1 VPQSAEQCGKI
12 WGGIALAD
20 IAVDSALAP
29 ERPPAA
35 AATIAA
41 RMDRLPPSG
50 YLRRFI
56 VLLALGAFFDVF
68 DNGLIT
74 FIAPGLYKAGIMVPT
89 TQAFFDVHGFASLI
103 SATFVGMF
111 IGTQALSPLCDHFG
125 RRTVFTFALCWYS
138 VCTFI
143 MAFQTTDVG
152 LVFWRLLCGIGIGVE
167 FVTIDTYLSELVPVE
182 RRGKAFAFTSLIGT
196 TAYPITAFLAWAFVP
211 YMPLNIDG
219 WRWVAIVA
227 AIGAIVAWFLRL
239 GLPESPRWLAQHGR
253 TAEADRIMRMIE
265 ARVEAGIGRPLPPPR
280 IVADEVEIGKGAFQE
295 MFQPPY
301 RNRTIMLVIF
311 QLLQTVGYYG
321 FTSWVPT
328 LLLAQGINVT
338 KSLAY
343 TIIIAAAN
351 PLGALLCTQFADRV
365 ERKWQLSVAAL
376 CIAGFGLLF
385 AQQTAAPGIM
395 TVGVLIAISNTVLA
409 YSLHAYQSELYPTRI
424 RARAVGFTYGWSRFS
439 TIFIGFFIAFFLRN
453 YGNIGV
459 FVFIAAS
466 MVVVFFVIALM
477 GPRTTGLRLEAIS
490 R

>member
-1 VPQSAEQCGKI
+1 VAE
-12 WGGIALAD
+12 
-20 IAVDSALAP
+20 IAVNP
-29 ERPPAA
+29 MGQP

-56 VLLALGAFFDVF
+56 ILLALGAFFDTF
-68 DNGLIT
+68 DNGLIS

-89 TQAFFDVHGFASLI
+89 TKAFFDVHGYASLI
-103 SATFVGMF
+103 SATFIGMF
-111 IGTQALSPLCDHFG
+111 IGTQGLSHLCDHFG
-125 RRTVFTFALCWYS
+125 RRTVFTFALVWYS
-138 VCTFI
+138 ACTCM
-143 MAFQTTDVG
+143 MALQSTDLG
-152 LVFWRLLCGIGIGVE
+152 LVFWRFLAGIGIGVAY
-167 FVTIDTYLSELVPVE
+167 VTIDTYLSELVPVE
-182 RRGKAFAFTSLIGT
+182 RRGKAFAFTALIST
-196 TAYPITAFLAWAFVP
+196 SAYPITAFFAWAFVP
-211 YMPLNIDG
+211 RAPFGVDG
-219 WRWVAIVA
+219 WRWVAIIGAV
-227 AIGAIVAWFLRL
+227 GAIVAWLLRL

-253 TAEADRIMRMIE
+253 REEADRVTRMIE
-265 ARVEAGIGRPLPPPR
+265 ARIEADTGHPLPAPD
-280 IVADEVEIGKGAFQE
+280 ILTNEVEVGRGTFGE

-301 RNRTIMLVIF
+301 RNRTIMLVVF

-351 PLGALLCTQFADRV
+351 PLGAFAATQFADRF
-365 ERKWQLSVAAL
+365 ERKWQLAFAAL
-376 CIAGFGLLF
+376 GIAVFGLIF

-395 TVGVLIAISNTVLA
+395 TVGVLIAFSNTILA

-439 TIFIGFFIAFFLRN
+439 TIFIGFIIAFCLRN
-453 YGNIGV
+453 YGTIGV
-459 FVFIAAS
+459 FAFIAGA
-466 MVVVFFVIALM
+466 MLIVFLIIAIM

>member
-1 VPQSAEQCGKI
+1 VAEI
-12 WGGIALAD
+12 TAD
-20 IAVDSALAP
+20 TAIGT
-29 ERPPAA
+29 
-35 AATIAA
+35 ATIAA

-50 YLRRFI
+50 YVRRFI
-56 VLLALGAFFDVF
+56 FLLALGAFFDVF
-68 DNGLIT
+68 DNGLIS

-89 TQAFFDVHGFASLI
+89 TAAFFDVHGYASLI

-138 VCTFI
+138 ICTFI
-143 MAFQTTDVG
+143 MALQSTDVG
-152 LVFWRLLCGIGIGVE
+152 LVFWRFLCGIGIGVE
-167 FVTIDTYLSELVPVE
+167 FVTIDTYLSELVPVH

-211 YMPLNIDG
+211 YAPLGVDG
-219 WRWVAIVA
+219 WRWVPIIAS
-227 AIGAIVAWFLRL
+227 IGAIIAWLLRL

-253 TAEADRIMRMIE
+253 TEEADRITRMIE
-265 ARVEAGIGRPLPPPR
+265 GRVEASIGRPLPAPQ
-280 IVADEVEIGKGAFQE
+280 ILDDEVEIGKGAFKE
-295 MFQPPY
+295 MFQEPY
-301 RNRTIMLVIF
+301 RNRTIMLIIF

-338 KSLAY
+338 KSLSY
-343 TIIIAAAN
+343 TIVIAAAN
-351 PLGALLCTQFADRV
+351 PLGSLAATQFADRC
-365 ERKWQLSVAAL
+365 ERKWQLAFAAL
-376 CIAGFGLLF
+376 AIAIFGLIF

-395 TVGVLIAISNTVLA
+395 TVGVLIAFSNTVLA

-439 TIFIGFFIAFFLRN
+439 TIFIGFIIAFCLRN
-453 YGNIGV
+453 YGTMGV
-459 FVFIAAS
+459 FVFIAGA
-466 MVVVFFVIALM
+466 MLIVFLVIAIM
-477 GPRTTGLRLEAIS
+477 GPRTTGRRLEAIS